1 MYFVFVILILIL
13 RGKVCLNWN
22 LIRAATLLYSR
33 SVTKNFLNISKR
45 YLRSNH
51 SIEMETKT
59 LTKIILFI
67 IWEWINLSL
76 NKLKLITKSRPV
88 VLQEVC
94 ERFIGAKEFIKD
106 KIEEIC
112 CNEILSVEDVNWFCL
127 WKIPTIF
134 NANLV
139 MFLKN
144 FVKCVCQGAK

>member
-59 LTKIILFI
+59 ITKIILFI